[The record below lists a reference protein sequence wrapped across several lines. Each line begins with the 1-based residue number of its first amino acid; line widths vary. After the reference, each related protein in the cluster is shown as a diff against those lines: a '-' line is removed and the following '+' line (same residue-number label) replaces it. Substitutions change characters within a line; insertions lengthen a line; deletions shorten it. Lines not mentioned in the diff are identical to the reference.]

1 MILIDNSKFKQ
12 LHNILSSNQI
22 DFCEQYTYIA
32 ICSTIKITDELN
44 KFLIQNPQ
52 VHMQFLKKSQKSI
65 SIMALSPY
73 LNNSLFLFGCN
84 EFSLFAKLETYISK
98 AILFIKIQNSIYS
111 INSCKTDFFEVT
123 NVGQTINSFFFNLI
137 QIFYFLSK

>member
-12 LHNILSSNQI
+12 LHNILNSNQI
-22 DFCEQYTYIA
+22 DFCERYMYIA
-32 ICSTIKITDELN
+32 ICSTIQITDDLN

-52 VHMQFLKKSQKSI
+52 VHMQFLKKSQNSI

-84 EFSLFAKLETYISK
+84 ELSLFAKLEPYIFKS
-98 AILFIKIQNSIYS
+98 ILFIK
-111 INSCKTDFFEVT
+111 
-123 NVGQTINSFFFNLI
+123 LI
-137 QIFYFLSK
+137 CF